1 MKLIIKNDNR
11 DIVKNPNIKIIETTE
26 ASFTNQTVIL
36 ESNDVPVIKYTDTE
50 STYFIKNLDNLYD
63 RKSKS
68 EILLNITIDNLEL
81 INNTEVGPQGP
92 QGVEGPQ
99 GPQGA
104 LGPVGPA
111 GLEWQGLWDKDTS
124 YAQDD
129 AVGYAGASWFCILAV
144 TGTSNDSPDNDTE
157 HWALLAAQGA
167 QGQTGATGAQGP
179 QGPGATQTLQQTVN
193 LGNTIDDGEGTIL
206 NITSSQVK
214 IQDALGGKI
223 NIEYATG
230 TGNKPTIEF
239 GIPSSGGLKTLLQT
253 PDTQTGNRIIK
264 LPDASGTIAL
274 QTYKS
279 YVAQIIPDSSS
290 AITTNVLE
298 NTLGTTVA
306 LSWVSGKLRVT
317 LGSSI
322 MTTTNFYLNTSS
334 YFGGSNY
341 YITTPTPVSFSAID
355 IDSYKVNG
363 TPAQGWAFGSRIY
376 FEIRIYR

>member
-1 MKLIIKNDNR
+1 MATIPSGTKFLGVDPAFTDLTERKGS
-11 DIVKNPNIKIIETTE
+11 KI
-26 ASFTNQTVIL
+26 
-36 ESNDVPVIKYTDTE
+36 
-50 STYFIKNLDNLYD
+50 D
-63 RKSKS
+63 RKSEYFTIADIAE
-68 EILLNITIDNLEL
+68 EI
-81 INNTEVGPQGP
+81 GPGPTGP
-92 QGVEGPQ
+92 QGVQGPA

-111 GLEWQGLWDKDTS
+111 GLEWRGAWVSGTS
-124 YAQDD
+124 YVADD
-129 AVGYAGASWFCILAV
+129 AVGYGGASYFCISA
-144 TGTSNDSPDNDTE
+144 TSGTTTPNLDTTK
-157 HWALLAAQGA
+157 WALLAAQGA

-179 QGPGATQTLQQTVN
+179 QGPRGPRGETGPAGTPVGTNGIVEALVTFPYPVLEYSISGVYSSSSDTIYRVVLPTSTATIGQKVIVSCIGSHRVSIKAVQFGGGGIYINSLNSATVGEFYIYPNQTYEFTYY
-193 LGNTIDDGEGTIL
+193 GDGEWL
-206 NITSSQVK
+206 SYFEEPKVQ
-214 IQDALGGKI
+214 
-223 NIEYATG
+223 
-230 TGNKPTIEF
+230 
-239 GIPSSGGLKTLLQT
+239 
-253 PDTQTGNRIIK
+253 
-264 LPDASGTIAL
+264 
-274 QTYKS
+274 YKS

-341 YITTPTPVSFSAID
+341 YITTPTPVSLSAID

-376 FEIRIYR
+376 FEIRIYS